1 MVAVG
6 VLGRR
11 AFALL
16 AGCSAVLHGVL
27 LLRATTIASAA
38 VMGAMLV
45 ACLICAG
52 ELWVR
57 GTLRAWSLVAVMNLV
72 MIAIHLPAP
81 GAHHHGGGG
90 MGDMTVHHSSVMTLA
105 TAISAIEIVCATA
118 VLLYRTRFASSTSRV
133 DHRPFET
140 PRQEVDGASR

>member
-1 MVAVG
+1 MVPVG

-11 AFALL
+11 AFALVV
-16 AGCSAVLHGVL
+16 GCSAVLHGVAL
-27 LLRATTIASAA
+27 LHATNVVSAA

-81 GAHHHGGGG
+81 GVHHHGGG
-90 MGDMTVHHSSVMTLA
+90 MGDMAVHHSSVMTLA
-105 TAISAIEIVCATA
+105 TAISIVEIVCATG
-118 VLLYRTRFASSTSRV
+118 VMLYRTRFVSSTSRV
-133 DHRPFET
+133 DHRPLET
-140 PRQEVDGASR
+140 SRLEVDGASR

>member
-1 MVAVG
+1 MASVG

-16 AGCSAVLHGVL
+16 AGCSTVLHGVL
-27 LLRATTIASAA
+27 LVHAATIVSAA

-45 ACLICAG
+45 GCLVCAG

-81 GAHHHGGGG
+81 GVRHHGGDG
-90 MGDMTVHHSSVMTLA
+90 MGAMAVHHSPVMTVA
-105 TAISAIEIVCATA
+105 SAISVVEIICATA
-118 VLLYRTRFASSTSRV
+118 VLLYRTCIASGTTRA
-133 DHRPFET
+133 DHRPLEI
-140 PRQEVDGASR
+140 PRLEVDDASR